1 MAMAS
6 KFTHEQYKKAFDEKF
21 DGILE
26 LRDSKYISAR
36 EPIIAYCLV
45 HGAFER
51 GASALLRDN
60 RSKHVCPKCA
70 KELQRNE
77 VLAVLGFARA
87 SADLGTRLT
96 SGSHSAC
103 QGYFGSNEAKDYV
116 VNPIDNN

>member
-51 GASALLRDN
+51 GASALLRDD
-60 RSKHVCPKCA
+60 RSKHV
-70 KELQRNE
+70 
-77 VLAVLGFARA
+77 
-87 SADLGTRLT
+87 
-96 SGSHSAC
+96 
-103 QGYFGSNEAKDYV
+103 
-116 VNPIDNN
+116 